1 MAPTPSGPP
10 FQQDAAV
17 AVAVGWVWG
26 SGHTGSHPPAA
37 PGAFR
42 GYVLRVGKLRQGR
55 GVPRGFLSLLPPR
68 DAGFE
73 VPTHLTSQPPGHD
86 APDPACPVW
95 CVLPGAD
102 PDARSPGRTGR
113 TAPVPPSRRPPPGPR
128 RATAP
133 GLTPAGRA
141 QQRRWHRDTGTR
153 PPPTSRRHGA
163 GTPPACRDR
172 AVPLFLPPARRP
184 GEDMGTR
191 PPPAPPLEPPGFEGK
206 WVRPP
211 SPPGRS
217 PPWGGGV

>member
-10 FQQDAAV
+10 FQQDAVV

-73 VPTHLTSQPPGHD
+73 VPTHLTSQPQGTMRPAPRAPCGASSPELTPMPAAPGG
-86 APDPACPVW
+86 PGEPLRCPLRV
-95 CVLPGAD
+95 VL
-102 PDARSPGRTGR
+102 
-113 TAPVPPSRRPPPGPR
+113 PPGPR

-184 GEDMGTR
+184 DEDMGTR

-206 WVRPP
+206 WVRAPN
-211 SPPGRS
+211 PPGRS

>member
-10 FQQDAAV
+10 FQQDAVV

-86 APDPACPVW
+86 APGPACSVW

-113 TAPVPPSRRPPPGPR
+113 TAPVPPSRRPPPRAPPCHRAGADTCRPR
-128 RATAP
+128 AAAPVAP
-133 GLTPAGRA
+133 GHGDAAPAHLPATRRWDPPGVQGPGRA
-141 QQRRWHRDTGTR
+141 PL
-153 PPPTSRRHGA
+153 PPPRSASR
-163 GTPPACRDR
+163 
-172 AVPLFLPPARRP
+172 
-184 GEDMGTR
+184 
-191 PPPAPPLEPPGFEGK
+191 
-206 WVRPP
+206 
-211 SPPGRS
+211 
-217 PPWGGGV
+217 